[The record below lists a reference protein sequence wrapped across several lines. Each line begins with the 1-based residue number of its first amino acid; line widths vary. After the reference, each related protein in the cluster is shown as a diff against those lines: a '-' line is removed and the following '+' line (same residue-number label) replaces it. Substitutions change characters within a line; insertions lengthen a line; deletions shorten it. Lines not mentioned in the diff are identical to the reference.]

1 MVRVAGALA
10 LALGLALTGGATA
23 PANAAADP
31 VLAATLDRVTGK
43 VLEYYERAQSIVAT
57 ETVRMQPLGPGL
69 SLAGP
74 ARRLVYELR
83 MEWTAPDAP
92 GIVRDPNVI
101 RRLLTVNGK
110 EPRSSDQP
118 ACEDPRAVSPD
129 PLFMLLPEHR
139 REFGFSLGRPQKVN
153 DRMATTID
161 YISLPVG
168 STQPTWAKDCVSIPL
183 EGRTRGRIWIDAETD
198 VVIKLE
204 EHLVGMVEVRVPFEQ
219 ARSTSQTWMS
229 LERADY
235 EVRYAPVHFTDPD
248 ETINLPASV
257 EMLRVFRGSGYSRMR
272 VTQTYSGY
280 RRFLT
285 NSRLIRP
292 VLPEKP

>member
-1 MVRVAGALA
+1 MACALTFALA
-10 LALGLALTGGATA
+10 LALTAGGTA
-23 PANAAADP
+23 RADAAAADP
-31 VLAATLDRVTGK
+31 ILAATLDRVTAK

-57 ETVRMQPLGPGL
+57 ETVRMQPLGAGL
-69 SLAGP
+69 ALAGP

-83 MEWTAPDAP
+83 MEWSAPDAP
-92 GIVRDPNVI
+92 GTIRDPNVI
-101 RRLLTVNGK
+101 RRLLTVNGDA
-110 EPRSSDQP
+110 PRSSEQP
-118 ACEDPRAVSPD
+118 ACEDPRSVSPE

-139 REFGFSLGRPQKVN
+139 REFGFSLGRPQRVN
-153 DRMATTID
+153 DRMATTVD

-168 STQPTWAKDCVSIPL
+168 SSQPTWTKDCVSIPL
-183 EGRTRGRIWIDAETD
+183 EGRTRGRIWIDADTD
-198 VVIKLE
+198 VVVKLE

-219 ARSTSQTWMS
+219 ARGTSQSWMS

-248 ETINLPASV
+248 ETVHLPASV
-257 EMLRVFRGSGYSRMR
+257 ESLRIFRGSGYSRMR

-285 NSRLIRP
+285 NSRLIAP
-292 VLPEKP
+292 VLPEKQ